1 VDSEAV
7 GLRFLKVEVESDM
20 AEDGLRAVAD
30 EGAPEQKKSSLPEKE
45 TWQVTVSSEFRP
57 TSVLDG
63 QSSTPASL
71 WFLAHRSR
79 EFEVEGTPYN
89 C

>member
-1 VDSEAV
+1 
-7 GLRFLKVEVESDM
+7 LRFLKVEVGSDM

-30 EGAPEQKKSSLPEKE
+30 EGAEEV
-45 TWQVTVSSEFRP
+45 VTARKGNVAGDCVFGVSADIGARQ
-57 TSVLDG
+57 T

-71 WFLAHRSR
+71 WFLAHRLR